1 MAQGMLG
8 ALRDVGAIKAVI
20 AQSLAVA
27 EKDLAI
33 QLRFKF
39 DFLASIFLPALINLG
54 LFSTVYFGLLRSAVT
69 SVSGLNIQNFIS
81 FTVLGALGATIF
93 TQAYQSFQG
102 RLVYEKYWQTVQILL
117 ASPLSSWA
125 ILLGV
130 SISDAVRNLILI
142 STFLVVSVAT
152 FPVDATVF
160 VSVLFLYALIY
171 VLVAGISMIRGSIYL
186 VNENFDPILSYFMI
200 GTAYVSCFYYPAS
213 FMPSFLQPLAYINP
227 IYFVMDTIRA
237 LWFGSTINPP
247 YLYVSIVAAVIS
259 TSVGTYAFRKIW
271 RNLDITGY

>member
-237 LWFGSTINPP
+237 LWFGYAINPL
-247 YLYVSIVAAVIS
+247 YLYVSIVAAGIS